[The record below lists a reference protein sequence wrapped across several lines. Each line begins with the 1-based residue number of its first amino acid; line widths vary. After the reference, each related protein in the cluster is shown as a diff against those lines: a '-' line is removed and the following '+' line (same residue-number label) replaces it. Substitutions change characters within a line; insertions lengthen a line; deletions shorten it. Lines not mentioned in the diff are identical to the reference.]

1 MVGLAPRPRRRE
13 GERRRRPWP
22 FPGLAGPEG
31 RAGGRPPGAAG
42 LDAALLRDG
51 SGGKVWAN
59 GRFHLGPG
67 GRGSGPSSSP
77 AAGRLR
83 GAPLGLPGACGER
96 GRGREIQLGGACGD
110 GQKGRL
116 AGGGRPGAAG
126 ALSDGAAPA
135 FLSAPPPAGRPH
147 ASSRSGSVLAL
158 ALALLSASPWRR
170 RS

>member
-1 MVGLAPRPRRRE
+1 MGLAPRSRRRE
-13 GERRRRPWP
+13 GERYGRPWP
-22 FPGLAGPEG
+22 SSAWLGLRAGREAGPRERPASTPLSSGTALAARCGPTAASILG
-31 RAGGRPPGAAG
+31 RAGAGAA
-42 LDAALLRDG
+42 LPPPL
-51 SGGKVWAN
+51 
-59 GRFHLGPG
+59 
-67 GRGSGPSSSP
+67 

-83 GAPLGLPGACGER
+83 RAPLGLPDAGGER
-96 GRGREIQLGGACGD
+96 GRGREIQRGGACGD

-116 AGGGRPGAAG
+116 AGGGRPRAAG

-158 ALALLSASPWRR
+158 ALLSASPWRR